1 MNDVGIPFTVAN
13 IGSVR
18 GSPNGSIGSCTNGT
32 IGLPM
37 EPLAYQGYHLA
48 KGTMRRANCTFAIT
62 IGTNGIT
69 DGNIGRTLNDVGIP
83 LVQFVEP

>member
-1 MNDVGIPFTVAN
+1 MV
-13 IGSVR
+13 
-18 GSPNGSIGSCTNGT
+18 
-32 IGLPM
+32 
-37 EPLAYQGYHLA
+37 PLAYQGYHLA
-48 KGTMRRANCTFAIT
+48 KGTIGRANCTFSIT